1 MQALQL
7 YKKRRTQY
15 ALGSQL
21 PIDRQEVENL
31 IKQVIREAPSAFNS
45 QSSRA
50 LILFGQEH
58 QKLWNEVVKEILRPL
73 TPAEQ
78 FVNTEQ
84 KMASFAAGAGTI
96 LFFED
101 QNVIK
106 GLQEQFPLY
115 ADKFPEFSANSAG
128 MAQFAVWTAL
138 AEANIGA
145 SLQHYNPLIDEQVR
159 QLWDLPESWYLSA
172 QMPFG
177 SNEQG
182 FADKDFMD
190 DAERF
195 RTHG

>member
-1 MQALQL
+1 MKALQL
-7 YKKRRTQY
+7 YQKRRTQY
-15 ALGSQL
+15 VLGEQL
-21 PIDRQEVENL
+21 PLGRDEVETL
-31 IKQVIREAPSAFNS
+31 IKQVIRESPSAFNS

-58 QKLWNEVVKEILRPL
+58 QKLWNEVVKETLRPI

-84 KMASFAAGAGTI
+84 KMASFAAGAGTV

-101 QNVIK
+101 RNVIK
-106 GLQEQFPLY
+106 GLQEQFALY

-145 SLQHYNPLIDEQVR
+145 SLQHYNPLIDDQVR
-159 QLWDLPESWYLSA
+159 EIWNLPASWELSA

-177 SNEQG
+177 SNEQTI
-182 FADKDFMD
+182 ADKDYMD

-195 RTHG
+195 RVSG

>member
-101 QNVIK
+101 RNVI
-106 GLQEQFPLY
+106 
-115 ADKFPEFSANSAG
+115 
-128 MAQFAVWTAL
+128 
-138 AEANIGA
+138 
-145 SLQHYNPLIDEQVR
+145 
-159 QLWDLPESWYLSA
+159 
-172 QMPFG
+172 
-177 SNEQG
+177 
-182 FADKDFMD
+182 
-190 DAERF
+190 
-195 RTHG
+195 